1 MIPGM
6 KNNTNDELQSVIISE
21 NQAFMEDN
29 NPMTMTLKIIGGKWK
44 LTILNRIREECPM
57 RFGVLRKKLA
67 HITQATLSMQLKELE
82 RDGILERAAF
92 AETPP
97 RVEYKLTPIG
107 KELIPIMDA
116 LCDWG
121 RSYQESEVKS

>member
-1 MIPGM
+1 M